1 MSQITARFKQTP
13 SNLLRYLMDYTLQ
26 LSTGESVQSVGTP
39 TVTSPSGELVPTLV
53 VSNVVLAPAV
63 NGIVSQVTFF
73 LSGGTDGQNYEVEF
87 LTTTTLTQVFD
98 DVIGVVIA
106 VKT

>member
-1 MSQITARFKQTP
+1 MSQVTANFKQSP
-13 SNLLRYLMDYTLQ
+13 PAVRRYLIDYSLD
-26 LSTGESVQSVGTP
+26 LSTGESVASVADP
-39 TVTSPSGELVPTLV
+39 TVTSPSGELSPTLV

-73 LSGGTDGQNYEVEF
+73 LSGGTSGQNYEVEF